1 MRSWD
6 WNDRALARVIDDD
19 GTSSAAV
26 ATGSP
31 RYMSG
36 PVWMPRCSVRT
47 GMDGSAEQHRD
58 RVAAD
63 AKDRAV
69 VQQGTDSRD
78 VFGCSYVK

>member
-19 GTSSAAV
+19 WDILGRCGHRL
-26 ATGSP
+26 ATLHVGS
-31 RYMSG
+31 
-36 PVWMPRCSVRT
+36 VWMPRCSVRT